1 MLSCVVA
8 VAQNGVIGRDN
19 QLPWQLPADLKHF
32 KAMTLGKPV
41 VMGRKTFESI
51 GRPLPGR
58 TNIVVTRQRGLQIEG
73 CLVADSLPAA
83 LAVAGQVPEVA
94 LIGGAELFQLAL
106 PQVQMIHL
114 TRVHADV
121 PGDVFF
127 PTLTPHQWRE
137 TLIERHEPDERHAY
151 AYSFLTLTRL

>member
-19 QLPWQLPADLKHF
+19 QLPWHLPADLRHF

-58 TNIVVTRQRGLQIEG
+58 LNIVVTRQPDLQIDG
-73 CLVADSLPAA
+73 CVVVDSLPAA
-83 LAVAGQVPEVA
+83 LAAAGDAPETA
-94 LIGGAELFQLAL
+94 LIGGAELFRLAL
-106 PQVQMIHL
+106 PQVQIIHL
-114 TRVHADV
+114 TRVHAAV

-127 PTLTPHQWRE
+127 PELSPGAWQE
-137 TLIERHEPDERHAY
+137 TLLERHEPDERHAY
-151 AYSFLTLTRL
+151 AYSFVTLTRR